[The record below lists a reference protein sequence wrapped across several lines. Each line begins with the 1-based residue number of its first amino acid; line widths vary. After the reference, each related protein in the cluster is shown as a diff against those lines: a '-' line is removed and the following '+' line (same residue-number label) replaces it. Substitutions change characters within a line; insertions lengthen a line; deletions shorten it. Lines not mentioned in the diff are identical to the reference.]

1 MLFFARRKPTLQDIK
16 IKVFTPELAQTY
28 VNAWDDKLWAT
39 YRPWYVRL
47 LKERHENTE
56 EMHMLFGR
64 AIMKKVEGYCDDCAM
79 EEYRE
84 ALKENFDGDANM
96 HASNT
101 GFHNG
106 D

>member
-1 MLFFARRKPTLQDIK
+1 
-16 IKVFTPELAQTY
+16 
-28 VNAWDDKLWAT
+28 
-39 YRPWYVRL
+39 
-47 LKERHENTE
+47 
-56 EMHMLFGR
+56 MLFGR